1 MMPSFGYLFMGDLYP
16 HVTEPFGPICF
27 VQVCRDSK
35 TNLSCGFRY
44 VNLTH
49 RQHVLNALNALIEL
63 TGKPIRLM
71 WAETDSTLRKSVIGN
86 IIIKGLAKDI
96 NNLALSRTFSGFRKI
111 LSSRVVCDSN
121 KEQKGY
127 GFIHY
132 TTLKA
137 AGLVIKKLDGT
148 LLSGYLVSICHFKTH
163 KEHQAEQ
170 KSSSKPPQK
179 KDFSLYV
186 QNMPYSLGSEEL
198 GTLFSAFG
206 EVTSA
211 TVIKKKRRSMGY
223 GFVTYSSLDDA
234 VIATSVMNGYIVGN
248 RPLRVTFSHSAEK
261 TRQIEQPINATFCRR
276 RAGYERTRAD

>member
-1 MMPSFGYLFMGDLYP
+1 MPSFGYLFMGDLYP

-49 RQHVLNALNALIEL
+49 RQHVLNALN
-63 TGKPIRLM
+63 
-71 WAETDSTLRKSVIGN
+71 
-86 IIIKGLAKDI
+86 
-96 NNLALSRTFSGFRKI
+96 
-111 LSSRVVCDSN
+111 
-121 KEQKGY
+121 
-127 GFIHY
+127 
-132 TTLKA
+132 
-137 AGLVIKKLDGT
+137 
-148 LLSGYLVSICHFKTH
+148 
-163 KEHQAEQ
+163 
-170 KSSSKPPQK
+170 

-198 GTLFSAFG
+198 GALFSAFG

-211 TVIKKKRRSMGY
+211 TVITKKRRSMGY

-248 RPLRVTFSHSAEK
+248 RPLRVTFSHNIYKVQSERKQDDLLQVSSHRCCSCSK
-261 TRQIEQPINATFCRR
+261 TA
-276 RAGYERTRAD
+276 

>member
-1 MMPSFGYLFMGDLYP
+1 M
-16 HVTEPFGPICF
+16 
-27 VQVCRDSK
+27 
-35 TNLSCGFRY
+35 
-44 VNLTH
+44 
-49 RQHVLNALNALIEL
+49 
-63 TGKPIRLM
+63 
-71 WAETDSTLRKSVIGN
+71 
-86 IIIKGLAKDI
+86 
-96 NNLALSRTFSGFRKI
+96 
-111 LSSRVVCDSN
+111 CDSN
-121 KEQKGY
+121 DEQKGY

-137 AGLVIKKLDGT
+137 AELVIKKLDGM

-163 KEHQAEQ
+163 KEHQGEQ

-198 GTLFSAFG
+198 GALFSAFG

-211 TVIKKKRRSMGY
+211 TVITNKRRSMGY